1 MSEARRPH
9 NKTDIDE
16 QFIIDNYTNMTQR
29 QIADYLGVSRETV
42 NHRAIKLG
50 LRKTSIPYTPLEKEE
65 IKVIEEFP
73 NYGVT
78 SKSRVVRLSD
88 KTLIKPKPRSGH
100 YPIVVLFK
108 NGVRFERYIHR
119 LVALNFIPNP
129 ENKQFVN
136 HVDGNKDNF
145 SIENLE
151 WVTPKENYDHAVRT
165 GLIAQKSKKV
175 S

>member
-9 NKTDIDE
+9 NKKDIDE
-16 QFIIDNYTNMTQR
+16 QFIIDNYENMTQR

-50 LRKTSIPYTPLEKEE
+50 LRKTSIPFQPLEGEE

-78 SKSRVVRLSD
+78 NKSRIVKLSD
-88 KTLIKPKPRSGH
+88 NTLIKPKPRNGH

-108 NGVRFERYIHR
+108 NGARFERYIHR
-119 LVALNFIPNP
+119 LVALYFIPNP
-129 ENKQFVN
+129 EDKQLVN
-136 HVDGNKDNF
+136 HIDGDKHNF

-165 GLIAQKSKKV
+165 GLIAQKSNKV